1 MVSSV
6 GLGAYL
12 DIISVS
18 QTSKLLLP
26 GSVPHIEP
34 DGAPVGV
41 ENQWMDLDTQSGDI
55 LLLKLSSQM
64 SLDEGGLSGTS
75 VSNKN
80 QLKGWHIFSCGHG
93 ERLGQV

>member
-41 ENQWMDLDTQSGDI
+41 ENQWMDLR
-55 LLLKLSSQM
+55 K
-64 SLDEGGLSGTS
+64 S
-75 VSNKN
+75 VSYGNITIN
-80 QLKGWHIFSCGHG
+80 F
-93 ERLGQV
+93 

>member
-1 MVSSV
+1 MMVRSV

-41 ENQWMDLDTQSGDI
+41 ENQWMDLR
-55 LLLKLSSQM
+55 K
-64 SLDEGGLSGTS
+64 S
-75 VSNKN
+75 VNYGN
-80 QLKGWHIFSCGHG
+80 ITINF
-93 ERLGQV
+93 